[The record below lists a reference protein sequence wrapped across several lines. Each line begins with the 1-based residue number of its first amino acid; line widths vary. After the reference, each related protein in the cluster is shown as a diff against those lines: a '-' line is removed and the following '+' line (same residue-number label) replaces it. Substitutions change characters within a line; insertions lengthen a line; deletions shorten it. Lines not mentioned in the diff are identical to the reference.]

1 MELNLTSEELSQLR
15 VSQYETSDKVVFV
28 KATCILMVA
37 DGVAI
42 DTIAN
47 SLGVDVSTVYRYLKS
62 YLSVGLKDF
71 LGSNYVGYSGKLT
84 EAEIVILIAELKSK
98 LYTTAKSVSAF
109 IYDTFGVK
117 YSVSGTADLLYRIGF
132 VFKKST
138 GVPCECDIEKQKK
151 FVSKM
156 SKIFKSQDGRYCNL
170 LC

>member
-1 MELNLTSEELSQLR
+1 M
-15 VSQYETSDKVVFV
+15 VSDVFSIET
-28 KATCILMVA
+28 T
-37 DGVAI
+37 
-42 DTIAN
+42 AN

-62 YLSVGLKDF
+62 YVSVGLKDF
-71 LGSNYVGYSGKLT
+71 LSTNYVGYSGKLT

-132 VFKKST
+132 VFKKIT
-138 GVPCECDIEKQKK
+138 GISCECDIAKQKK

-156 SKIFKSQDGRYCNL
+156 SKIFKTQDADTVI
-170 LC
+170 